1 MPYDRWRP
9 IMPANRRTQEQDVR
23 SNDPNGPLES
33 ALIDEFLAER
43 GHTLESITKLAVQ
56 ERRELLRR
64 AASYATLRLAEIEAR
79 AHLVD
84 DLER

>member
-1 MPYDRWRP
+1 
-9 IMPANRRTQEQDVR
+9 VR

-33 ALIDEFLAER
+33 ALIEEFLAER
-43 GHTLESITKLAVQ
+43 GHTLESIDKLAVQ

-79 AHLVD
+79 AHLVE